1 MTQERRR
8 AFVSALLPLL
18 LTVLLALWLWKLEL
32 TGRDPQILTTTSAFF
47 ATLVS
52 LLAVLLKN
60 SLDRRAEI
68 RAQLE
73 SSRHAAMAAE
83 VENRLKLEVS
93 IRAVQLLSR
102 PDGAPASDIQCA
114 GALFTLASLGHHALA
129 LPLTA
134 KLLATGKIDSSTA
147 AEVVGLAV
155 SANDGTVQSR
165 AAILLAE
172 YADSFVS
179 DRGADV
185 PRPLLEP
192 LPMVGR
198 DARFWIP
205 IALGRM
211 LMARPLARW
220 LTDLRYNA
228 YSIIVAL
235 TVAWRNESAPEL
247 RGALEAILSEVL
259 DAFPNLG
266 QFHHETGLIVFS
278 EIRTQLRQGSA
289 RGAAADLVEKL
300 RSWRSGIDVAA
311 SPTA

>member
-8 AFVSALLPLL
+8 AFVSALLPLV
-18 LTVLLALWLWKLEL
+18 LTVLLALWLWRLEL
-32 TGRDPQILTTTSAFF
+32 TGRDPQVLTTTSALF

-68 RAQLE
+68 RAHLE
-73 SSRHAAMAAE
+73 TSRHAAMAADA
-83 VENRLKLEVS
+83 ENRLKLEAS

-102 PDGAPASDIQCA
+102 PDGTPASDIQCA
-114 GALFTLASLGHHALA
+114 GALFTLASLGQHALA

-134 KLLATGKIDSSTA
+134 KLLASGKIDSSTA
-147 AEVVGLAV
+147 AEVVGLAF
-155 SANDGTVQSR
+155 SANDAAVQSR
-165 AAILLAE
+165 AANLLAE
-172 YADSFVS
+172 YANYFVS

-192 LPMVGR
+192 RPVIGR

-220 LTDLRYNA
+220 LTDLRYSA
-228 YSIIVAL
+228 YAIVVAL
-235 TVAWRNESAPEL
+235 TVAWRSENALEL
-247 RGALEAILSEVL
+247 RGALEDILREVL
-259 DAFPNLG
+259 DAFPDLG
-266 QFHHETGLIVFS
+266 QFHHEAGLIVFS
-278 EIRTQLRQGSA
+278 EIRAQLSQGSA

-300 RSWRSGIDVAA
+300 RSWRAA
-311 SPTA
+311 